1 MVAMTPMISIQTLG
15 FIYERMAVR
24 NGTTAERRARRS
36 VIASVSNGAALT
48 DEEKYAVIE
57 L

>member
-1 MVAMTPMISIQTLG
+1 MVAMTPRISIQTLG
-15 FIYERMAVR
+15 YIYERIAVR
-24 NGTTAERRARRS
+24 NGTTAERKSRVS
-36 VIASVSNGAALT
+36 VEAAAPNGIELA